1 MGNVTLNIK
10 MFKGSIAFIIFFV
23 YFASEIQSKVF
34 LAKTKTTEKSGD
46 DYSDYGICGC
56 NFSQMGFSPVCGM
69 NGKTYSNKCELVCAR
84 ILKEHDGPCKENPVE
99 NCSYCD
105 KVATNRDCNRFC
117 NKNYN
122 PVCGV
127 DSKTY
132 TNNCLLNCKKVEL
145 KHKGGC
151 KAVSKLPRRNMP
163 QNRIETPKKERGCK

>member
-34 LAKTKTTEKSGD
+34 LVKTKTTEKSGD

-105 KVATNRDCNRFC
+105 KSN
-117 NKNYN
+117 N
-122 PVCGV
+122 PVCGA

-132 TNNCLLNCKKVEL
+132 ANNCVMKCRKVEL
-145 KHKGGC
+145 KHKGAC
-151 KAVSKLPRRNMP
+151 RVVSNLPSRNLP
-163 QNRIETPKKERGCK
+163 QNRIETVEKERECKSKIFCNVRKF